1 MSINNV
7 LNTGLSALLSNQ
19 AALRVTSNNI
29 ANVNTEGYVRQDARM
44 ERTQNT
50 EAIATALKS
59 FMEPLNARQRAI
71 FAGRIMHDLLG
82 REQRCAK
89 TFGVSKQRVGQ
100 IEKQLREKLASHFTR
115 SFGADGVKAMLR
127 ASF

>member
-44 ERTQNT
+44 EQVVLDGKG
-50 EAIATALKS
+50 AGVS
-59 FMEPLNARQRAI
+59 VMVQRAADR
-71 FAGRIMHDLLG
+71 F
-82 REQRCAK
+82 
-89 TFGVSKQRVGQ
+89 
-100 IEKQLREKLASHFTR
+100 LAAAHTS
-115 SFGADGVKAMLR
+115 SISR
-127 ASF
+127 ASQYEVSAGLLDRAQSS